1 MSFRIEIKIHF
12 FESTCTFLLLEI
24 TKKKKK
30 ETKWYLSLWQVKIRD
45 KRLIKL
51 IIYIRAS
58 ISAKID
64 VDFIKITY
72 VHLLLIGKATNSEI
86 CRSDVF

>member
-30 ETKWYLSLWQVKIRD
+30 KQN
-45 KRLIKL
+45 
-51 IIYIRAS
+51 
-58 ISAKID
+58 
-64 VDFIKITY
+64 
-72 VHLLLIGKATNSEI
+72 GI
-86 CRSDVF
+86 CRCDKLK